1 MISVRGIVVRVE
13 GQQLKSV
20 AGSAG
25 DSANLLGDSECLQRL
40 TTTVLSTVDHFPTQA
55 IVSK

>member
-25 DSANLLGDSECLQRL
+25 DSANLLGDSE
-40 TTTVLSTVDHFPTQA
+40 
-55 IVSK
+55 